1 MFERIRKS
9 DRARSSDGGPRNECA
24 ARIHDRGWTKVV
36 PSEAMNVLV
45 PGPIVFGV
53 VTMVVRVQVPRRSCN
68 RRARR
73 NVVRNNVCAFFR
85 TFCGVFHFFRNV
97 LAWVVLFLS
106 NRFLLALGADFLC
119 TNHQSYVSQMC
130 VRVSMSWIEFSI
142 WCESINQVL
151 SMSWREVTMHPV
163 NSNHDNKLKQG

>member
-36 PSEAMNVLV
+36 PREAMNVLV

-53 VTMVVRVQVPRRSCN
+53 VTMVVRVQVPRRSRN

-73 NVVRNNVCAFFR
+73 NPRCPEQSLRIFPNMLWCVSFFPECSVVGGVVSFESVSSCIGCRFSVYQSSIVRVANVCA
-85 TFCGVFHFFRNV
+85 CV
-97 LAWVVLFLS
+97 
-106 NRFLLALGADFLC
+106 
-119 TNHQSYVSQMC
+119 YVM
-130 VRVSMSWIEFSI
+130 
-142 WCESINQVL
+142 
-151 SMSWREVTMHPV
+151 
-163 NSNHDNKLKQG
+163 D